1 MSRGWI
7 IPIGGRIESPALLER
22 FVAVAGGRR
31 AAICVI
37 ATASGESDTGALYE
51 SRIRDAGAHDVK
63 VLPLDRRS
71 DCDDGDW
78 LARLARADGIFFTGG
93 NQGRLGTVLGGT
105 PVAELIRRRNA
116 TEGLA
121 VCGSS
126 AGAAFLPVHMIAGGS
141 EGATPRSKMVTLA
154 PGLGLSDRVLID
166 QHFTQRDRLGRLL
179 SAMAYNPGLVG
190 LGVDEDTGAFIGPDD
205 VIEVEGS
212 GGVTVVDGSRAAF
225 SSIDSAQPHE
235 AVALLGLTLHVL
247 VAGTTFDLARRI
259 AHVGDALLARHA

>member
-7 IPIGGRIESPALLER
+7 VPIGGRIESAALLER
-22 FVAVAGGRR
+22 FVSVAGGRR
-31 AAICVI
+31 AALCVI
-37 ATASGESDTGALYE
+37 PTASSEADTGPLYE
-51 SRIRDAGAHDVK
+51 SRLRDAGAADVK

-78 LARLARADGIFFTGG
+78 LERLARADGVFFTGG
-93 NQGRLGTVLGGT
+93 NQGRLATVLGGT
-105 PVAELIRRRNA
+105 PIGELIRRRNA
-116 TEGLA
+116 SDGLA
-121 VCGSS
+121 VAGSS
-126 AGAAFLPVHMIAGGS
+126 AGAAFLPTHMIAGGS
-141 EGATPRSKMVTLA
+141 EGPTPHSKMVTLA
-154 PGLGLSDRVLID
+154 PGLGLTDRVLVD
-166 QHFTQRDRLGRLL
+166 QHFTQRNRLGRLL
-179 SAMAYNPGLVG
+179 SAMAYNPSLVG

-212 GGVTVVDGSRAAF
+212 GGVTVVDPSRVAF

-247 VAGTTFDLARRI
+247 VAGTTFDLARRT